1 MEFQKMF
8 IGMEEKENRQNKQAN
23 TKQNK
28 QKIKIKMAEL
38 SATI

>member
-8 IGMEEKENRQNKQAN
+8 TGMEEKENRQNKQAN

-28 QKIKIKMAEL
+28 QKVKIKVAEL
-38 SATI
+38 NATI